1 MGGLKTSRIGT
12 FAQINPTVD
21 KNSQIF
27 ICDASDKPQG
37 GVYLAVYKGLKGRA
51 PSVMLHLTHRQAEIF
66 AKAIVDMNA
75 EEKAEEENS

>member
-1 MGGLKTSRIGT
+1 MSRIGT

-27 ICDASDKPQG
+27 ICDASDKQKG
-37 GVYLAVYKGLKGRA
+37 GVYFAVYKEGLKGRS

>member
-1 MGGLKTSRIGT
+1 MSRIGT

-27 ICDASDKPQG
+27 VCDAVDQKKG
-37 GVYLAVYKGLKGRA
+37 GIYLAVYKGLKGRS